1 MRMFE
6 ACPSCRI
13 SGSSLSRGD
22 RWGTAVV
29 ALAALAALALGGCM
43 RIYPDPELPDVAV
56 EWEADFEC
64 SGAGDRVVVSLSAL
78 DPAAEI
84 GTVAVPC
91 RDGSA
96 RFDDVERLRYFVAA
110 KLEDPEGMVLGSQ
123 DEEIDLRDGLSKR
136 FFAFFGRAPESNF
149 RVGWTFAMGA
159 SCESLSATS
168 VQLLVEIPGMG
179 PFFFFQTSCDAAGFM
194 NAIPREGTYSLTARA
209 VAIDTVVAVSP
220 ESAPFTITNGTIT
233 DVGTL
238 VLSPCGA
245 ACAQLEPE

>member
-1 MRMFE
+1 
-6 ACPSCRI
+6 
-13 SGSSLSRGD
+13 LSRGD
-22 RWGTAVV
+22 RWCAV
-29 ALAALAALALGGCM
+29 AIAAGAAALALGGCM

-64 SGAGDRVVVSLSAL
+64 SEAGDRVVVSLSSL
-78 DPAAEI
+78 DPAADI
-84 GTVAVPC
+84 GTLTVPC

-110 KLEDPEGMVLGSQ
+110 KLEDSEGMVLGSQ

-149 RVGWTFAMGA
+149 RVGWTFDMGA

-168 VQLLVEIPGMG
+168 VQLFVEIPGMG
-179 PFFFFQTSCDAAGFM
+179 PFFFFQTSCDAAVFM
-194 NAIPREGTYSLTARA
+194 NAIPRDGMYTLTARA
-209 VAIDTVVAVSP
+209 VAIDTVVAVSA
-220 ESAPFTITNGTIT
+220 ESAPFTITRGTLT

-238 VLSPCGA
+238 TLSPCGT
-245 ACAQLEPE
+245 ACEQLRPQ